1 MNYQFP
7 LMNLVTRGHL
17 KVRNP
22 IGTQKF
28 IEQLDN
34 DSCKTILENLL
45 FVNDSRVCT
54 RMLEDIQE
62 SYELK
67 NDTRHFVSEHTLNK
81 ERDKVLLK
89 EDSDDYSVDA
99 MSIGKDIADDVRSF
113 LKYLKYAG
121 IAGAAFALLR
131 YPPEKRQEL
140 LKNLKEYH
148 SKVYDMLIASPVF
161 KKILPEEAGFSGRMA
176 KTFWT
181 LNKSH
186 LKPSDKMYIHKVGH
200 GIANAALIA
209 AGITGAIIGIN
220 IAYKEFFSQEARQCK
235 GKTGKNRTI
244 CMCNAIITAAEKAKA
259 KSEDALLKCDA
270 AKDPQECRYK
280 LKCEIRS
287 WMKKIEEQ
295 KRKLARLEMVNNN
308 AYAKKPENTSPINV
322 SPAYA
327 PFSEPEAT
335 QPKKKP
341 ASKPT
346 QQKPVPQDP
355 IKAGD
360 PFANNMDIEE
370 TDPNQPHNPFA

>member
-1 MNYQFP
+1 
-7 LMNLVTRGHL
+7 MNLVTRGHL

-89 EDSDDYSVDA
+89 EDDEYGGTPL
-99 MSIGKDIADDVRSF
+99 SIGKDISEDVRSF

-121 IAGAAFALLR
+121 MTGAAFALLR

-140 LKNLKEYH
+140 LNNLREYH
-148 SKVYDMLIASPVF
+148 SKTYDMLRSSPILR
-161 KKILPEEAGFSGRMA
+161 KILPEEAGFGGRMA
-176 KTFWT
+176 KTLWT
-181 LNKSH
+181 FDKSH
-186 LKPSDKMYIHKVGH
+186 LRPTDKLYINKVGH

-209 AGITGAIIGIN
+209 AGITSAIIGIN
-220 IAYKEFFSQEARQCK
+220 IAYKEFFSQEARACK
-235 GKTGKNRTI
+235 GVTGKKRTI
-244 CMCNAIITAAEKAKA
+244 CMCNAIIAAAEKAKA
-259 KSEDALLKCDA
+259 KSEDALIKCDA

-308 AYAKKPENTSPINV
+308 VYAKKPENTSPINV

-335 QPKKKP
+335 QPKQKP

-346 QQKPVPQDP
+346 QQKPIPQDP
-355 IKAGD
+355 IKTGD
-360 PFANNMDIEE
+360 PFANNMDTEE